1 MSDSKNDIPD
11 FFGNLRSV
19 APLRRVRVSR
29 RGAVIFAL
37 GGTFS
42 HFFALFRQ
50 FFRFFS
56 LLGASWAFFDDF
68 LRNFAIFGRFL
79 VDFGRDLG
87 RILDDFRIFFENG
100 DFVKSSVF
108 PRENQ

>member
-1 MSDSKNDIPD
+1 MSDVQGSIPAR
-11 FFGNLRSV
+11 FENLRSV

-29 RGAVIFAL
+29 RHSIVFAL

-79 VDFGRDLG
+79 VDFAQFWDG
-87 RILDDFRIFFENG
+87 F
-100 DFVKSSVF
+100 
-108 PRENQ
+108 